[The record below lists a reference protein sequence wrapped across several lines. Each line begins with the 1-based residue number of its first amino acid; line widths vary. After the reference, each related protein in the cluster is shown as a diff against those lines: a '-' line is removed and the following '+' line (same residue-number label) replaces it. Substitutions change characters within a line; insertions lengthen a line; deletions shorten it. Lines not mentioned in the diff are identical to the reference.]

1 MIRVLLQNEAQ
12 PSLRWSCN
20 TGTCIRGTMCAR
32 NVSADM
38 GSGKPPELERRFV
51 GKMWPWR
58 TILWAAP
65 NMGRA
70 QTNIV
75 QTGHQ

>member
-1 MIRVLLQNEAQ
+1 
-12 PSLRWSCN
+12 
-20 TGTCIRGTMCAR
+20 MCAR